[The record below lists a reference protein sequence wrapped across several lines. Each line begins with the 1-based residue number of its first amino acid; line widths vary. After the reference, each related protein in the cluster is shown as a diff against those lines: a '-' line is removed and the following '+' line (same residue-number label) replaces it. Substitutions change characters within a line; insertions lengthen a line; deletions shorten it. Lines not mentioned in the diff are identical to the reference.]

1 MDIYYNS
8 VSLLYDLALESMHI
22 YNTPCLHCNIVPL
35 IGLTELYMSPDEE
48 FVHIDTCNIYK
59 RYTDS
64 KSVGPNLI
72 SYPQLDDRIPYCLLY
87 TEHLTNVHFC
97 RWPYCLLYTEHLTNV
112 HFFRWPYCLLY
123 TEHLT
128 NVHFCRWPY
137 CLLYTEHLTN
147 VHFCLDIINYN
158 SEKTVFVQN
167 CIP

>member
-97 RWPYCLLYTEHLTNV
+97 
-112 HFFRWPYCLLY
+112 
-123 TEHLT
+123 
-128 NVHFCRWPY
+128 
-137 CLLYTEHLTN
+137 
-147 VHFCLDIINYN
+147 LDIINYN
-158 SEKTVFVQN
+158 SEKN
-167 CIP
+167 CFCPKLYTLDEPTTTLMKCI